1 MSQGGAG
8 ERLEARGD
16 AEVATGVSCSALD
29 KQGKGQGPAF
39 PHPQPP
45 IQQALQSTSSGNFPG
60 SKLI

>member
-1 MSQGGAG
+1 MSSDLAGG
-8 ERLEARGD
+8 RLEARGD
-16 AEVATGVSCSALD
+16 AEVATGVSRRALD

-45 IQQALQSTSSGNFPG
+45 IQQALQSTSSGNLPG